1 MVATLLRRTHR
12 ATASRHPVLR
22 TFRVAEEG
30 RVAAE
35 TSADPLPRAADLV
48 GASAAWTAD
57 FLAAAGEIVEKA
69 RSVSV
74 RRVTRMLEPELES
87 CGFYAALDGA
97 LDQGI
102 RNR

>member
-1 MVATLLRRTHR
+1 
-12 ATASRHPVLR
+12 
-22 TFRVAEEG
+22 VAEEG

-35 TSADPLPRAADLV
+35 AGSGPAPTGADLV

-74 RRVTRMLEPELES
+74 RRVTHMLESELEG

-97 LDQGI
+97 LDQGM